1 MALPG
6 LPGLGSASGNHRA
19 LRDARVIM
27 GPSHVA
33 IVVLN
38 WHGRSDTLLCL
49 HSLAA
54 LSYPTWSV
62 ILIDNGCQ
70 EFSATELNA
79 LLPGAHYLQTESNH
93 GFAGGA
99 NLGIRHA
106 IEAGADYVLLLNN
119 DAVVEP
125 AALTEMVRVAEA
137 DPAVGVVGAMLLQM
151 DRPGRLEAAGL
162 RVDLRWGRLF
172 ETGFGEDDHGQYDH
186 VNDVAAVSGG
196 AMLLR
201 RALWE
206 RLGGFDERYFSY
218 LEDIDLCL
226 RARKIGFGV
235 RLAPLARVHHKGKGS
250 SGGTQSALSVY
261 YATRNHMMLMDE
273 HGVGSSVQRTLRR
286 ATVVT
291 LNLTYALRGD
301 WSARPA
307 RVRGVFR
314 GLADYRRG
322 VVGAPERI
330 DAR

>member
-1 MALPG
+1 
-6 LPGLGSASGNHRA
+6 
-19 LRDARVIM
+19 M
-27 GPSHVA
+27 GPSHVG

-38 WHGRSDTLLCL
+38 WHGRSDTLVCL
-49 HSLAA
+49 RSLAA
-54 LSYPTWSV
+54 VSYSNCSV
-62 ILIDNGCQ
+62 ILIDNGCH
-70 EFSATELNA
+70 EFSPTELNA
-79 LLPGAHYLQTESNH
+79 LLPGAHYLQTESNR

-99 NLGIRHA
+99 NLGIQHA

-119 DAVVEP
+119 DAAVEP
-125 AALTEMVRVAEA
+125 EALSEMVRVAEA
-137 DPAVGVVGAMLLQM
+137 EPSVGVVGALLLQM

-172 ETGFGEDDHGQYDH
+172 EAGFGEDDHGQYDR
-186 VNDVAAVSGG
+186 VTDVAAVSGG

-201 RALWE
+201 RALCE

-235 RLAPLARVHHKGKGS
+235 HLAPLARVHHKGKGS

-291 LNLTYALRGD
+291 LNLAYALRGN

-307 RVRGVFR
+307 RMRGVLR

-322 VVGAPERI
+322 VVGVATGKDLR
-330 DAR
+330 DAQ